1 MKNRL
6 ANHPAKDIK
15 EENMAKMNVTE
26 KDFEAF
32 LQATE
37 SLMAISGTLDD
48 DFNEEAYAINRQFK
62 NFKRR
67 YLKAKEGSRY
77 G

>member
-1 MKNRL
+1 MS
-6 ANHPAKDIK
+6 
-15 EENMAKMNVTE
+15 KMNVTE

-37 SLMAISGTLDD
+37 SLMAISGSLDD
-48 DFNEEAYAINRQFK
+48 DFNEEAYAKNTQFK

-67 YLKAKEGSRY
+67 YLKAKEENKK
-77 G
+77 

>member
-1 MKNRL
+1 
-6 ANHPAKDIK
+6 
-15 EENMAKMNVTE
+15 
-26 KDFEAF
+26 
-32 LQATE
+32 
-37 SLMAISGTLDD
+37 MAISGTLDD